1 MLMFCSVWF
10 VLFRLQKASSAATW
24 PSWNIMSKIRSSSGF
39 SNPQQPSTAQ
49 APCPDC
55 TFDNRR
61 SKPDQKSPSEC
72 RCSRRKTSSAW
83 SQNWPKFGTHPNHS
97 LYSLIQIL
105 WQTATVPGR
114 RSAPHVP
121 ESATNRHWSLHPPL
135 PSPDFLEPAQV
146 HLAKV
151 IVQRAQVSTTQY
163 KYSRSFNFS
172 GKTRQHF
179 ALYSHRI
186 PACEI
191 VTTVL
196 HTPLLLAQLHLFAEW
211 QTKLMKLQPQL
222 SSAVNQVICR
232 TRFSSSILVRSSCT
246 CSPDSRRIL
255 LPKDSGLFQR
265 TPRRHP
271 QLVRSVED
279 MMIRRLSDSFSGF
292 PWVSWLLK
300 VCLLLP
306 HCWGP
311 LAAKLP
317 KTS

>member
-1 MLMFCSVWF
+1 MFTQKNILSMIPELAKVWNTPKSLSVFLDSDSLANRYSTRPKVCSTCSGISDKST
-10 VLFRLQKASSAATW
+10 LTT
-24 PSWNIMSKIRSSSGF
+24 SSS
-39 SNPQQPSTAQ
+39 
-49 APCPDC
+49 
-55 TFDNRR
+55 
-61 SKPDQKSPSEC
+61 
-72 RCSRRKTSSAW
+72 
-83 SQNWPKFGTHPNHS
+83 
-97 LYSLIQIL
+97 
-105 WQTATVPGR
+105 
-114 RSAPHVP
+114 
-121 ESATNRHWSLHPPL
+121 PL

-151 IVQRAQVSTTQY
+151 IVQRAQVSTSIQGL
-163 KYSRSFNFS
+163 SIFS

-211 QTKLMKLQPQL
+211 QTKLMELQPQL

-255 LPKDSGLFQR
+255 LPKDSGLFRR

-292 PWVSWLLK
+292 PWVS
-300 VCLLLP
+300 
-306 HCWGP
+306 
-311 LAAKLP
+311 
-317 KTS
+317 

>member
-1 MLMFCSVWF
+1 MFTQKNILSMIPELAKVWNTPKSLSVFLDSDSLANSYSTRPKVCSTCSGISDKST
-10 VLFRLQKASSAATW
+10 LIT
-24 PSWNIMSKIRSSSGF
+24 SSS
-39 SNPQQPSTAQ
+39 
-49 APCPDC
+49 
-55 TFDNRR
+55 
-61 SKPDQKSPSEC
+61 
-72 RCSRRKTSSAW
+72 
-83 SQNWPKFGTHPNHS
+83 
-97 LYSLIQIL
+97 
-105 WQTATVPGR
+105 
-114 RSAPHVP
+114 
-121 ESATNRHWSLHPPL
+121 PL

-292 PWVSWLLK
+292 PWVS
-300 VCLLLP
+300 
-306 HCWGP
+306 
-311 LAAKLP
+311 
-317 KTS
+317 

>member
-121 ESATNRHWSLHPPL
+121 ESATNRHWSLHHRHSLLLIFWNRPKCTWPKWSSKEHKSVQLSTSIQGLSISRERHANTLHFTRTASLPVRLSPL
-135 PSPDFLEPAQV
+135 CFTPHCSWPNCICSLNGKQSSWNYNHNYQVLSTRSSVEQDFHPQFSCAA
-146 HLAKV
+146 LALAV
-151 IVQRAQVSTTQY
+151 LIPEEYCSQRIRV
-163 KYSRSFNFS
+163 FS
-172 GKTRQHF
+172 KEHHGDILNLWGQLRTWW
-179 ALYSHRI
+179 YV
-186 PACEI
+186 ACP
-191 VTTVL
+191 
-196 HTPLLLAQLHLFAEW
+196 TPLAGFH
-211 QTKLMKLQPQL
+211 
-222 SSAVNQVICR
+222 
-232 TRFSSSILVRSSCT
+232 
-246 CSPDSRRIL
+246 
-255 LPKDSGLFQR
+255 
-265 TPRRHP
+265 
-271 QLVRSVED
+271 
-279 MMIRRLSDSFSGF
+279 GF
-292 PWVSWLLK
+292 PD
-300 VCLLLP
+300 C
-306 HCWGP
+306 
-311 LAAKLP
+311 
-317 KTS
+317 